1 MMVKPVCPKCGSD
14 LGKRGEVFW
23 CKNCIGWIAPNAIKF
38 KMRHKSCGHWN
49 FKDSHLC
56 EGCGQRLDD
65 DYVVVAEQGRIR
77 ILSIKEEEKNGR
89 REEEREENKRKIEE
103 DKRRREE
110 ERTLLIK
117 REIEEKKKRGGEVQS
132 SDLSKQLRGVNL
144 KFKRVIKRE
153 KGEVTPPLPPPQPH
167 DRGKYKSQFRCKAC
181 GRSFWVSEHR
191 LKVPYCLNCGAPDP
205 IHIVIVEQ

>member
-49 FKDSHLC
+49 FKGSQLC

-65 DYVVVAEQGRIR
+65 DYVVISEQGRIR
-77 ILSIKEEEKNGR
+77 VLSIKEGEKRR

-103 DKRRREE
+103 ERRRREGE
-110 ERTLLIK
+110 K
-117 REIEEKKKRGGEVQS
+117 EKKEGVQS
-132 SDLSKQLRGVNL
+132 SDLSKQLS
-144 KFKRVIKRE
+144 K
-153 KGEVTPPLPPPQPH
+153 
-167 DRGKYKSQFRCKAC
+167 
-181 GRSFWVSEHR
+181 
-191 LKVPYCLNCGAPDP
+191 
-205 IHIVIVEQ
+205 